1 MLLHMRLTD
10 EVTVLM
16 GKALR
21 NEAEARFQT
30 ELIVGL
36 GKTDSK
42 QAIQILQQYVTHKDI
57 EVRFLAEFWSAMI
70 ERKKLPPVPAG
81 LEW

>member
-21 NEAEARFQT
+21 NETEARFQT

-42 QAIQILQQYVTHKDI
+42 QAI
-57 EVRFLAEFWSAMI
+57 
-70 ERKKLPPVPAG
+70 
-81 LEW
+81 